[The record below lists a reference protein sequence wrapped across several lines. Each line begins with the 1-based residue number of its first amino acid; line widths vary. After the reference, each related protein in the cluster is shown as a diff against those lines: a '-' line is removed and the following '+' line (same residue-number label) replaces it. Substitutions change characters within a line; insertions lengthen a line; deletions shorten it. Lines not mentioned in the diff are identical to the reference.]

1 MGKIYFAL
9 FIFVFTSF
17 FTSCKKEQTVPS
29 YIYIPEIK
37 VNSDYNLS
45 GSNSSKIKN
54 VKVYNGNALIGV
66 YELPVNVPVLG
77 IGQAE
82 IKCRALIEDYNSS
95 SNIMDYYFYNFS
107 NNTVTLEEGKQDS
120 IFPIVNYAS
129 SDFADYWFEDFE
141 STGFAFAPGTNSN
154 APLVTTEDPAEIFQG
169 TGSGEFV
176 LLYDSSYSKY
186 LTEEQFNYNSTKAA
200 FLEMNYKTNQDFFFS
215 LILHSQSGPDY
226 KLPVFIFKSTVN
238 ESGEFLWDKIYIEL
252 GSILVDFNNLQSF
265 DICFEM
271 ERDVTLSNSVVL
283 IDNVKVILSK

>member
-37 VNSDYNLS
+37 VNSNYNLS
-45 GSNSSKIKN
+45 GSNSSKITN
-54 VKVYNGNALIGV
+54 VKVYNGNSLVGV

-77 IGQAE
+77 VGQSE
-82 IKCRALIEDYNSS
+82 IKCRALIENYNSS

-107 NNTVTLEEGKQDS
+107 SNLVTLEEGKQDS

-141 STGFAFAPGTNSN
+141 SSGFGFVPGVNSN
-154 APLVTTEDPAEIFQG
+154 APLVKTEVPADVFQG
-169 TGSGEFV
+169 AGSGEFV

-186 LTEEQFNYNSTKAA
+186 LTEENFSYNSAKAA
-200 FLEMNYKTNQDFFFS
+200 FLEMNYKTNQAFFFS
-215 LILHSQSGPDY
+215 LILHPQSGTDY
-226 KLPVFIFKSTVN
+226 KLPVFQFKNSLN
-238 ESGEFLWDKIYIEL
+238 ENGELVWDKIYIEL
-252 GSILVDFNNLQSF
+252 GSILVDINNLQGF

-271 ERDVTLSNSVVL
+271 ERDVTINSPVVL